1 LKNGNEIKV
10 SETAYDQRIFIALR
24 QIIHATDKYSRKL
37 RNDFKIT
44 IPQLVCLNCIAE
56 HSPISASEISKQ
68 IHVSK
73 STLVGIIDRLEEKGF
88 ITRVRNSKDRRLV
101 FIEITR
107 DGKAMIKKAPSLLQ
121 DKLTEKLAQLTE
133 TEQKKIANS
142 LEKLVDMM
150 DAENIEKAAILEIKP
165 ISTPL

>member
-1 LKNGNEIKV
+1 MKDSNTVKV
-10 SETAYDQRIFIALR
+10 SEKAYDQRIFIALR

-56 HSPISASEISKQ
+56 NSPISASEISKQ

-88 ITRVRNSKDRRLV
+88 VTRVRNTKDRRQV
-101 FIEITR
+101 FIEITSN
-107 DGKAMIKKAPSLLQ
+107 GKGMIKEAPSLLQ
-121 DKLTEKLAQLTE
+121 DKLTEKLALLTE

-150 DAENIEKAAILEIKP
+150 DAETIEKAAILEINP